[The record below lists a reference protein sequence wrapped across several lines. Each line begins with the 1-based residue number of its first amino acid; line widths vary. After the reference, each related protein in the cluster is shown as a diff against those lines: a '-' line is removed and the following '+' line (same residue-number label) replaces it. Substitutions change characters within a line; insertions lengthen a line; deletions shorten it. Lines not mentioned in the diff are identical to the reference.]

1 MSIPATGMKHF
12 HHPSANRFAIQ
23 ITVGIEWANAT
34 KDKEDARGSKSLDDE
49 LLLVP
54 NPNIRFKK
62 RNLVTYK
69 TKLKLD
75 REVGGGDLSELR
87 NCKRLIN
94 KLTEVLIR
102 LM

>member
-1 MSIPATGMKHF
+1 MDNETSPLNFIRLLPLPQSGVGHLDL
-12 HHPSANRFAIQ
+12 PDSRQGQSANGWVYSTI
-23 ITVGIEWANAT
+23 VSG
-34 KDKEDARGSKSLDDE
+34 
-49 LLLVP
+49 
-54 NPNIRFKK
+54 
-62 RNLVTYK
+62 TYK

-102 LM
+102 LMWLI